1 MRKHIAFK
9 PSEKNPYFAGYH
21 IQYHAGKYNQQM
33 LLYSAQKVP
42 HLREEFLGELTNNLF
57 KIFFV
62 LERARSYQRITILV
76 NGNGSLSVSICGITL
91 TVNPKAPYLILINKI
106 LRLYAKAVR
115 AQIKQKQQ
123 QFLAYATRH
132 HALPPVS
139 ETFSQR
145 ERSMYAL
152 GWVKRAGEV
161 VPFTNMLLAEPHD
174 IQQLC
179 VHDLDDIKQQFDKTV
194 GAFATTPRGK
204 I

>member
-1 MRKHIAFK
+1 MRKHITFK

-21 IQYHAGKYNQQM
+21 IQYHVGKYNQQM
-33 LLYSAQKVP
+33 PLYSTQKVP
-42 HLREEFLGELTNNLF
+42 QLREDFLGELANNLF

-62 LERARSYQRITILV
+62 LERARNYQRITILV
-76 NGNGSLSVSICGITL
+76 NGNGSLAVSICGITV
-91 TVNPKAPYLILINKI
+91 TVNPKTPYLVLINKI

-115 AQIKQKQQ
+115 ARNKQKQQ
-123 QFLAYATRH
+123 QFFVYAVRH

-145 ERSMYAL
+145 ERIMYAL

-161 VPFTNMLLAEPHD
+161 VPFANMLLTEPHD

-179 VHDLDDIKQQFDKTV
+179 VHDLDDIKQQFNESV

-204 I
+204 V